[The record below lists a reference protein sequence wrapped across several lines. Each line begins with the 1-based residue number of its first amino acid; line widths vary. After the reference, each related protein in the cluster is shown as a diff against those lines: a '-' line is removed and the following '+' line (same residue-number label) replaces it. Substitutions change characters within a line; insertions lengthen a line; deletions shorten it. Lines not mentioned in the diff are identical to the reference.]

1 MSLLSLPELAVIRRM
16 LHANLRPTEIARRLG
31 MPVETVTL
39 VATSRKL
46 RRRKLHLLTEDDLPD
61 DYDAPPDY
69 LAANLRR
76 CEGCGGTV
84 YRWPC
89 LLCRI
94 RAAQASGVVLPDEED
109 CIAATS
115 GRDDAEEAAADGENE
130 RQRDG
135 ETEGEPSFS
144 FSPSLR
150 LAISPSSLNSEQVHL
165 PMEPSHAHS

>member
-16 LHANLRPTEIARRLG
+16 LRANLRPTEIARRLG

-89 LLCRI
+89 LACRI
-94 RAAQASGVVLPDEED
+94 RAAQAAGIVLPDDD

-115 GRDDAEEAAADGENE
+115 GR
-130 RQRDG
+130 
-135 ETEGEPSFS
+135 GEPEEDLDDCAPTGQPATASCQLT
-144 FSPSLR
+144 FSPIGS
-150 LAISPSSLNSEQVHL
+150 
-165 PMEPSHAHS
+165 